1 MCLRQVR
8 AEPIWQSIKDHK
20 ISHLCGAP
28 IVMSIILS
36 MENQQDYQ
44 PEHQV
49 QFFTAAAP
57 PPENVLKQMSEAG
70 FLVTHLYGL
79 TETYGPAVINE
90 WNRDWDDLDM
100 TSQAS
105 LKARQGVRYL
115 PLEHLDVLDPE
126 TLKPVPADGQTI
138 GEVMFQGNIV
148 MKGYLK
154 NKSANEKAFA
164 GGWFHSGDLAV
175 MHPDGYLQLKD
186 RSKDIIISGGENISS
201 IEIEEAL
208 LKNEAVSAAAVIAV
222 PDKKW
227 GEVPCAFIET
237 KANHQWR
244 EGLAQQWCKENLAS
258 FKVPKYYFFETIP
271 RTSTGKIQ
279 KYLLREKAKKLISN

>member
-1 MCLRQVR
+1 
-8 AEPIWQSIKDHK
+8 
-20 ISHLCGAP
+20 
-28 IVMSIILS
+28 
-36 MENQQDYQ
+36 
-44 PEHQV
+44 
-49 QFFTAAAP
+49 
-57 PPENVLKQMSEAG
+57 
-70 FLVTHLYGL
+70 
-79 TETYGPAVINE
+79 
-90 WNRDWDDLDM
+90 M

-115 PLEHLDVLDPE
+115 PLEHLRVLDPE
-126 TLKPVPADGQTI
+126 TLKPVPSDGKTI

-208 LKNEAVSAAAVIAV
+208 LKNEVVSAAAVIAV
-222 PDKKW
+222 PDDKW
-227 GEVPCAFIET
+227 GEVPCAFIEV
-237 KANHQWR
+237 NDQSQWQ
-244 EGLAQQWCKENLAS
+244 EDLAKQWCSCLLYTS
-258 FKVPKYYFFETIP
+258 PSP
-271 RTSTGKIQ
+271 RDATLS
-279 KYLLREKAKKLISN
+279 RMPSSA